1 MPSKLVR
8 VVLDMTSNH
17 FSVEYGEKRA
27 PGLSELD
34 EIEFKQLNQDLI
46 EFSDFTLAED
56 LDDEERK
63 DMMAKKKR
71 LEELAV
77 KETME
82 HIEWYP
88 IEEHLINSLFI
99 VVKPGFLHTYVE
111 NMPAQLLDKI
121 MDPQITL
128 NVSTG
133 PAWVEGASRFPVEHP
148 EKEEKEEDAPVNDV
162 GGLQAHT
169 PAEIVVIKIIADDTP
184 GWADLLTVKEEGT
197 LVIVRPNK
205 FLGDA
210 WKAINRALR
219 EVYGECWKSTG
230 KGDKSAH
237 WEVPI

>member
-17 FSVEYGEKRA
+17 FSVEYGEKHA

-34 EIEFKQLNQDLI
+34 EIEFKQLNQELI
-46 EFSDFTLAED
+46 EFSDFTLAEE

-63 DMMAKKKR
+63 EMMAKKKR

-77 KETME
+77 KEKMD
-82 HIEWYP
+82 HIEWHP
-88 IEEHLINSLFI
+88 LEEHLINSLFI

-121 MDPQITL
+121 MDPHITL

-133 PAWVEGASRFPVEHP
+133 PAWVEGDSRFPVDHP
-148 EKEEKEEDAPVNDV
+148 KEEEESPDDV
-162 GGLQAHT
+162 GLLQAHT

-184 GWADLLTVKEEGT
+184 GWAELITVKEEGR

-219 EVYGECWKSTG
+219 EVYGECWKSEG
-230 KGDKSAH
+230 RGDKAAH
-237 WEVPI
+237 WECPI